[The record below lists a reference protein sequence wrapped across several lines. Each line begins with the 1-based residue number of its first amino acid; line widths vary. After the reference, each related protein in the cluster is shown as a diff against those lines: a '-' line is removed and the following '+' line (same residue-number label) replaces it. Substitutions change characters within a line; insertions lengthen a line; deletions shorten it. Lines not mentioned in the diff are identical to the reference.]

1 MNKQTSDQI
10 SLGTSGLKVSSIGVG
25 TNRWGT
31 NHQAN
36 PGLQPVFQAA
46 LEAGINLF
54 DTAEIYNMGG
64 SEKTLGQF
72 LPAAGTSV
80 IVTTKFIPLPWR
92 WGKASLTAAL
102 RASLQR
108 LQLKSVDLYLIHM
121 PWPPVPIETWMDGLA
136 DALQAGLVRAVGVS
150 NYSVDQTRRAQ
161 AALAKRGVALT
172 CNQVE
177 FSLLKRGPERNG
189 LLELCHQLG
198 VTLIAYRPV
207 ASGLLAGKYTLE
219 IPPSGLR
226 GMSVS
231 HQDLINIQ
239 PIIQLLIQHGEK
251 HGGKTPAQVAIN
263 WVMSK
268 GALPIPGATQVKHIQ
283 ENAGALGWSLN
294 ESEVAALDEAEE
306 RIHKE
311 KLANS

>member
-1 MNKQTSDQI
+1 M
-10 SLGTSGLKVSSIGVG
+10 
-25 TNRWGT
+25 
-31 NHQAN
+31 
-36 PGLQPVFQAA
+36 
-46 LEAGINLF
+46 
-54 DTAEIYNMGG
+54 
-64 SEKTLGQF
+64 
-72 LPAAGTSV
+72 
-80 IVTTKFIPLPWR
+80 TTKFIPLPWR
-92 WGKASLTAAL
+92 LGKASLKAAL
-102 RASLQR
+102 SASLQR

-177 FSLLKRGPERNG
+177 FSLLKRDAERNG

-207 ASGLLAGKYTLE
+207 ARGFMAGKYSLETL
-219 IPPSGLR
+219 PTGLR

-231 HQDLINIQ
+231 HQDFIKMQ
-239 PIIQLLIQHGEK
+239 PLIQLLGQLGEK

-268 GALPIPGATQVKHIQ
+268 GALPIPGATQVIHIQ

>member
-1 MNKQTSDQI
+1 MNKSTPDQI
-10 SLGTSGLKVSSIGVG
+10 SLGTSGLKVSLIGVG

-36 PGLQPVFQAA
+36 PSLQLVFQAA
-46 LEAGINLF
+46 LESGINLF

-64 SEKTLGQF
+64 SERTLGQF
-72 LPAAGTSV
+72 LPAAGLRAV
-80 IVTTKFIPLPWR
+80 VTTKFLPLPWR
-92 WGKASLTAAL
+92 LGKASLMAAL
-102 RASLQR
+102 RASLER

-121 PWPPVPIETWMDGLA
+121 PWLPVPIETWMDGLA

-150 NYSVDQTRRAQ
+150 NYSADQTHRAQ
-161 AALAKRGVALT
+161 VALAKRGVALT

-177 FSLLKRGPERNG
+177 FSLLNRGPERNG

-207 ASGLLAGKYTLE
+207 AGGLLAGKYTLE
-219 IPPSGLR
+219 TPPAGLR
-226 GMSVS
+226 GMMVS
-231 HQDLINIQ
+231 RQDLVNFQ
-239 PIIQLLIQHGEK
+239 PIMHLLGQLGEK

-263 WVMSK
+263 WVISK

-283 ENAGALGWSLN
+283 ENTGALGWCL
-294 ESEVAALDEAEE
+294 EEAEVAALDEAEE

-311 KLANS
+311 KLAN